1 MINFSL
7 FCKSNHWHVRKKT
20 VNSIINKILKCKK
33 DLKFNINIDYICNII
48 LADDKL
54 LKKINVKFRKI
65 KQTTDVITFI
75 SEVNINKVKKQKICD
90 IFLSAQTIKKDAI
103 QNQISF
109 YNHLSHIIIH
119 SFLHVNGFDHKK
131 NIDYSR
137 MKKVETKV
145 LNKLGIKNPYL
156 LS

>member
-20 VNSIINKILKCKK
+20 VNLIITKILKYKK
-33 DLKFNINIDYICNII
+33 DLNFSINANYICNII

-54 LKKINVKFRKI
+54 LKKINVKFRK
-65 KQTTDVITFI
+65 KKHNTDVITFI
-75 SEVNINKVKKQKICD
+75 SEININKEKRQKICD

-109 YNHLSHIIIH
+109 YNHLSHILIH
-119 SFLHVNGFDHKK
+119 SFLHINDFNHKK
-131 NIDYSR
+131 NSDYSK
-137 MKKVETKV
+137 MKKVEIMV
-145 LNKLGIKNPYL
+145 LNKLGIKNPYFL
-156 LS
+156 I